1 MTAFL
6 NILGLIAACVLIA
19 LWCAVS
25 LLFSVASVL
34 ILRSFEGLA
43 EGLASAR
50 QAFLPAVRR
59 LASWFIRRS
68 SWCAAWVRLRRRPLV
83 RFVEYTRKGCVA
95 LGDRVA
101 PALAGIAPRIDRG
114 RAWTRETP
122 GRHGSAFQ
130 RDRQTLYDWAGNVEI
145 IDLDQKARIAGL

>member
-1 MTAFL
+1 MTAFF
-6 NILGLIAACVLIA
+6 NALGLIAACVLIA

-34 ILRSFEGLA
+34 IFRSFEGLA

-68 SWCAAWVRLRRRPLV
+68 SWCVGWLHSRRRPLV
-83 RFVEYTRKGCVA
+83 RFTDYTRKGCVA

-101 PALAGIAPRIDRG
+101 PALAGGAPRDNRDRA
-114 RAWTRETP
+114 RTRETP
-122 GRHGSAFQ
+122 GGRGFAF
-130 RDRQTLYDWAGNVEI
+130 RFDDRQQYLIDSAGRVVK
-145 IDLDQKARIAGL
+145 L